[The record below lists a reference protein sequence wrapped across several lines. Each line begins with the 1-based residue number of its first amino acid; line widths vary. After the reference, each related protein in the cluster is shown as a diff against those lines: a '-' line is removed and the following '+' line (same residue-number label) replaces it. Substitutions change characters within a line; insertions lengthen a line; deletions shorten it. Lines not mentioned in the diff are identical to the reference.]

1 MILAWTLLFESHA
14 PQAAALP
21 MSFAPLDL
29 QDDGKR
35 GKKQKKPKQK
45 QVSDGVGFQVQFS
58 HDFEFS
64 LMCNLWRHGINSH
77 HPSSFWLHTQID

>member
-1 MILAWTLLFESHA
+1 MVRPGKAMILVWTLLFESHA

-35 GKKQKKPKQK
+35 GKKKKKQKQK
-45 QVSDGVGFQVQFS
+45 QVSDFK
-58 HDFEFS
+58 
-64 LMCNLWRHGINSH
+64 
-77 HPSSFWLHTQID
+77 SSFLTISSSRWCVIFEEME